1 MYEDMDTTVVDT
13 QTDITPDDAGQ
24 GQETQQDDVQ
34 GQISDKLREFI
45 GEVEGEQEKANPE
58 TVKTEEPPQK
68 EPGWLKMRLMDENRK
83 GDKAGYERA
92 QQEIKSYKNQLAEM
106 QAKLDKYAEM
116 EFEQEAK
123 EIAVKEGCSV
133 DFAKRLLRAER
144 GLKPVQ
150 STPAVDKGQPARDEK
165 GRFVAENT
173 AAEQPQTEEADPVKQ
188 QAQMM
193 YDEGMQVKSD
203 TGVDVLKLYLEN
215 PEVQRRVLNKQ
226 WSFADVAREYLRET
240 GQTQTRTRQT
250 PPPVRSGGAS
260 ERGTA
265 AVDFMNMTPQ
275 QYAAFNKRIDEGY
288 EYRP

>member
-1 MYEDMDTTVVDT
+1 MFEDMENTVVDT

-24 GQETQQDDVQ
+24 GQETQQDEVQ

-45 GEVEGEQEKANPE
+45 GEAEDEQEKANPE
-58 TVKTEEPPQK
+58 EAKAEEPRK
-68 EPGWLKMRLMDENRK
+68 EPGWLKPRLEAEKRK

-92 QQEIKSYKNQLAEM
+92 RQEVESSYKAQLAEM

-123 EIAVKEGCSV
+123 DMAVKEGVSI

-144 GLKPVQ
+144 GLKPAQ
-150 STPAVDKGQPARDEK
+150 SAPAVDKGQPARDEK
-165 GRFVAENT
+165 GRFAAASAEKEPPK
-173 AAEQPQTEEADPVKQ
+173 AGEADPVAE
-188 QAQMM
+188 QAQAM
-193 YDEGMQVKSD
+193 YDDGEKVHAE

-215 PEVQRRVLNKQ
+215 PEVQKRVLNKQ

-240 GQTQTRTRQT
+240 GQTQTRMRQT
-250 PPPVRSGGAS
+250 PPPVRSGGNS

-265 AVDFMNMTPQ
+265 AVDFLNMTPK